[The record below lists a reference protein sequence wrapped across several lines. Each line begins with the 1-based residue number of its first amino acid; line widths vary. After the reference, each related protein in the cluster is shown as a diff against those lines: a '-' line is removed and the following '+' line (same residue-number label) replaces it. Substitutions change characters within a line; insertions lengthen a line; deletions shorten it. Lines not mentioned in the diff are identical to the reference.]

1 MPIQTLIDPRR
12 ARPGFTLAEM
22 ILALF
27 IFSFMSASLATI
39 YATANR
45 HMFQN
50 YRRNTIKTNADF
62 AMHTIQHVLSQATR
76 IDQPA
81 YTKSG
86 NRLSVADNV
95 DQLTGC
101 YPVKSGVA
109 ANWHVFCTAA
119 DSQDGTVT
127 DLYYH
132 TGQITAGGGNPCG
145 SVSPSYWTANSYPVP
160 ACGVSGGGGQTVTIL
175 MQYVA
180 TPGNRSGAIF
190 SREQQDGVDQRDA
203 VAVNLRS
210 FWQAS
215 VRHFGAKQRQQDI
228 DFSLSSLVQLSRPAM
243 TSIANE

>member
-1 MPIQTLIDPRR
+1 MPIQIRTDEFR

-76 IDQPA
+76 IDLPA
-81 YTKSG
+81 YGQSG
-86 NRLSVADNV
+86 SRLYVVDNV

-109 ANWHVFCTAA
+109 ANWHVFCTGP

-132 TGQITAGGGNPCG
+132 TGQISNGGGNPCG
-145 SVSPSYWTANSYPVP
+145 SASPSYWTSGSYPVP
-160 ACGVSGGGGQTVTIL
+160 ACGVAGGNQTVTIL
-175 MQYVA
+175 MQYVT
-180 TPGNRSGAIF
+180 TPSNPSASIF
-190 SREQQDGVDQRDA
+190 SRMPSDGVAQRDA

-210 FWQAS
+210 FWDAS
-215 VRHFGAKQRQQDI
+215 ARHFGSKQRQQDI
-228 DFSLSSLVQLSRPAM
+228 DFSLSSLVQVSRPGRVGG
-243 TSIANE
+243 E